1 VALFTDVQ
9 TQAVIASAASPTT
22 GLVSEISKDKSSAA
36 TGGVRVFLHGIELC
50 EFGPTSSV
58 DHGPLDRERGDW
70 LARVREPHPSAKT
83 LPHEELARLERGQDR
98 NRRGRAAE
106 SWWKAVQ

>member
-36 TGGVRVFLHGIELC
+36 TGGVRVFLHGVELC
-50 EFGPTSSV
+50 EFGPTPTV
-58 DHGPLDRERGDW
+58 DNRPLDRELRER
-70 LARVREPHPSAKT
+70 LARICEP
-83 LPHEELARLERGQDR
+83 
-98 NRRGRAAE
+98 
-106 SWWKAVQ
+106 